1 MMRRLACLAMFYTL
15 TIAPILSAAT
25 AVAAEHSSEHDKVMA
40 TLQGYEWQLD
50 LAVLRALPTGAW
62 RDLLAVVDDNTQ
74 AGFVRERAAAS
85 LAAFPNDEVLAFYVQ
100 SLGATQQGL
109 HRGRQVE
116 SLCMG
121 FASQRPLVVEQALL
135 PLLEET
141 EGQLRLPAARC
152 LQAMDLPSSQ
162 PALARYRG
170 QVANTWEARAL
181 SHASLQEL

>member
-1 MMRRLACLAMFYTL
+1 MMRRLACLAMFCTL
-15 TIAPILSAAT
+15 TIVPIVSAA
-25 AVAAEHSSEHDKVMA
+25 AAAAAEYSSEHDKVMA

-50 LAVLRALPTGAW
+50 LAVLRALPAGAW

>member
-1 MMRRLACLAMFYTL
+1 M
-15 TIAPILSAAT
+15 SAVT
-25 AVAAEHSSEHDKVMA
+25 AAVAEHSSEHDKVMA

-50 LAVLRALPTGAW
+50 LAVLAALPAGAW

-85 LAAFPNDEVLAFYVQ
+85 LVAFPNDEVLAFYVQ
-100 SLGATQQGL
+100 SLGATQQEL

-116 SLCMG
+116 SLCLG
-121 FASQRPLVVEQALL
+121 FASQHPLVVEQALL
-135 PLLEET
+135 PLLDET

-162 PALARYRG
+162 AALARYRG

-181 SHASLQEL
+181 GHAAPQEL